1 MLAQTTWRP
10 WPFGNAKTE
19 PQRLH
24 PLRWVVCAQKT
35 GCNVKPKSA
44 TQLSGI
50 QLERM
55 RAEIRN
61 HIEALGLTDQL
72 GVKQK
77 TSATFQI
84 TIYHH
89 NRRHAH
95 GT

>member
-1 MLAQTTWRP
+1 MAAQTTWRP
-10 WPFGNAKTE
+10 WPFDIKTA
-19 PQRLH
+19 PRKLQL
-24 PLRWVVCAQKT
+24 LNLVVTAYET

-44 TQLSGI
+44 TRLTSR
-50 QLERM
+50 QLECTRDN
-55 RAEIRN
+55 IRN
-61 HIEALGLTDQL
+61 CIEALGLTDQL